1 MKPDETTTDRSQG
14 HPLTP
19 QRTTVQTPPSRNPQ
33 YRQQEA
39 AANIIRGQINTLY
52 GDSSPGVNLQVP
64 AESTTHVQPEPTPSN
79 QPTQTQSAPVTT
91 AAQQPE
97 EIQENPY
104 ERTHTRQVAPQP
116 EVWKQYHSAW
126 QDYYQKYYAGYYA
139 HQAKRVVEASQQ
151 HPAQQAPVTQS
162 LGWSSLATS
171 KADTESEPSDTVDQ
185 QTALQ
190 ELRSK
195 LVGQVQQSAKKIRKS
210 RHFVPAIAALGVVLI
225 FVFIQYNQFFI
236 ANVKA
241 YVTPGSIDPQ
251 NIIVDPNEAAVVGPE
266 ARLIIPKI
274 NVDTPVFYDVAIDNT
289 SQQAAMENGVAHFP
303 IPGANSHPGEVG
315 NTVLSGHSSNDIFAT
330 GAYKNIFVQLGK
342 LTVGDTIYANY
353 NGVRYS
359 YVVTKSEEVL
369 PTQVGK
375 LVYETD
381 KPVMTLITCTP
392 VGTALRR
399 LLETAEQ
406 VNPAP
411 ASAAPAPASSG
422 TGSSE
427 EASIPGQGA
436 PTLIERVFGG

>member
-14 HPLTP
+14 HSLTP
-19 QRTTVQTPPSRNPQ
+19 QRTTVQAPPSRNPQ

-39 AANIIRGQINTLY
+39 ATNIIRGQIDSLY
-52 GDSSPGVNLQVP
+52 GDSSPSANLQVP
-64 AESTTHVQPEPTPSN
+64 VATTPQPQADAHPAQTHTPSA
-79 QPTQTQSAPVTT
+79 QSATQPAEEQANPYARTH
-91 AAQQPE
+91 AQQVNPQPE
-97 EIQENPY
+97 E
-104 ERTHTRQVAPQP
+104 
-116 EVWKQYHSAW
+116 WKQYHSAW

-139 HQAKRVVEASQQ
+139 HQAKRVVEASKQQ
-151 HPAQQAPVTQS
+151 TVLSQNKPTLQAV
-162 LGWSSLATS
+162 GSSETVSESTS
-171 KADTESEPSDTVDQ
+171 ADSKSESSDTIDQ

-195 LVGQVQQSAKKIRKS
+195 LVGQVQESAKKVRKS
-210 RHFVPAIAALGVVLI
+210 RHFIPAIAALSVVLI
-225 FVFIQYNQFFI
+225 FVFVQYNQFFI

-274 NVDTPVFYDVAIDNT
+274 NVDTPVFYDVAIDHT

-359 YVVTKSEEVL
+359 YVVTKAEEVL
-369 PTQVGK
+369 PTEVGK

-399 LLETAEQ
+399 LLVTAEQ
-406 VNPAP
+406 VSPAP

-422 TGSSE
+422 SSSGE